1 MATSGQQSV
10 TERRLRPIYGNYF
23 NVNPIVCCLYY
34 LFILIKAH
42 QFYLCMFKIPVNS
55 EAIDNMQ
62 YKKAVQL
69 CDKVLKKQTDLQA
82 GKALKALALSRQ
94 QRVEEATTLIN
105 QLVLEK
111 PVDEGTL
118 QAMTMY
124 FREAGQ
130 CEL

>member
-1 MATSGQQSV
+1 MRTNLPAELSV
-10 TERRLRPIYGNYF
+10 YKVS
-23 NVNPIVCCLYY
+23 VNP
-34 LFILIKAH
+34 
-42 QFYLCMFKIPVNS
+42 

-94 QRVEEATTLIN
+94 QRVEEATALIN
-105 QLVLEK
+105 QLMGEK

-124 FREAGQ
+124 FRETGQ
-130 CEL
+130 RELNN

>member
-1 MATSGQQSV
+1 
-10 TERRLRPIYGNYF
+10 
-23 NVNPIVCCLYY
+23 
-34 LFILIKAH
+34 
-42 QFYLCMFKIPVNS
+42 
-55 EAIDNMQ
+55 MQ

-94 QRVEEATTLIN
+94 QRVEEATALIN
-105 QLVLEK
+105 QLIAEK

-124 FREAGQ
+124 FREMSQ
-130 CEL
+130 CELIYV

>member
-1 MATSGQQSV
+1 MI
-10 TERRLRPIYGNYF
+10 LN
-23 NVNPIVCCLYY
+23 CLY
-34 LFILIKAH
+34 IPMKAH
-42 QFYLCMFKIPVNS
+42 QYVSSIFYISANP

-94 QRVEEATTLIN
+94 QRVEEATALIN

-124 FREAGQ
+124 FRETGQ
-130 CEL
+130 CKLNP